1 MPYLHWETDRSR
13 FRTAEIIKEVS
24 KHQVSTM
31 SEVVDQQL
39 ANMHPQNEAGVAN
52 RAEQAPSGPQPG
64 LPLTKRKAL
73 GQLLWSAATL
83 LEAMEYHV
91 EEQMIAK
98 YVHAEA
104 PLHPRRTLDQFYYGA
119 LKDTGARDRDQVV
132 YRATTPE
139 AHDCDGFAT
148 CPQCNEDVR
157 QVSRLIMVDQL
168 WLWILDESEKTPVS
182 SSSPPFL
189 PSLGC
194 NCRLVA
200 IGKPSQATNTKTLL
214 QTR

>member
-24 KHQVSTM
+24 KRHVSTM

-39 ANMHPQNEAGVAN
+39 ANMHPQNEIGAAN
-52 RAEQAPSGPQPG
+52 RAQQVPSGEQAGA
-64 LPLTKRKAL
+64 PLTKRKAL

-83 LEAMEYHV
+83 LEAMEFHL

-104 PLHPRRTLDQFYYGA
+104 PLHPRRTLDQFYYGT

-139 AHDCDGFAT
+139 AHDCVGFAT

-157 QVSRLIMVDQL
+157 KVSRVIMVDQL
-168 WLWILDESEKTPVS
+168 WLWILDESKKTLVV
-182 SSSPPFL
+182 SPPPL
-189 PSLGC
+189 
-194 NCRLVA
+194 A
-200 IGKPSQATNTKTLL
+200 
-214 QTR
+214 